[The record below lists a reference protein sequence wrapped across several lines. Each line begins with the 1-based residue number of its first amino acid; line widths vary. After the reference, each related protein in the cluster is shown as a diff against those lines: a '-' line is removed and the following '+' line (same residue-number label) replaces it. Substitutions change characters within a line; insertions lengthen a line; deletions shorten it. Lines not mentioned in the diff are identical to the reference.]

1 MPETMKPRKRQLKP
15 RAPQADALPPK
26 KPRAAKERSVTG
38 AELAAYLDLTPARI
52 SQLTSEGEIPRNDDG
67 SYPIDRARVAY
78 VRFLKKAASV
88 RGKKAEGA
96 EDLDAAKLRK
106 MDLEHAVAIGAL
118 IPIEDAVAVITEA
131 FTSVRNDL
139 SNVGSRVT
147 RDMELRRQVDAEI
160 ARVID
165 TARHNLEA
173 LADALGKTEAEGIE
187 V

>member
-1 MPETMKPRKRQLKP
+1 MPENTKPRKRQLKP
-15 RAPQADALPPK
+15 RAPQAGAPPSQ

>member
-67 SYPIDRARVAY
+67 CYPIDRARVAY

>member
-15 RAPQADALPPK
+15 RAPQSDAPPPK

-147 RDMELRRQVDAEI
+147 RDMELRRQVDTEI